1 MSPKPVVKTKKKTK
15 SQEDVRVKFADK
27 PESPAAAEGESGRY
41 VYGIVQSRDRIDF
54 GKVGIGGAGAMV
66 YTVNYLDIAAV
77 VSNTSV
83 YIFDPTRE
91 NALAHEH
98 VIETVMKTYTIIPM
112 SFGTVFRTDNDI
124 REVLQEHLLVFEGC
138 ASSDVGKLE
147 FGLKVNWDRDRIIED
162 IKQDDEEIRQFHQ
175 EIIRKHLQ
183 STYLARMQLG
193 RMIDKALAER
203 SIGYVREI
211 YEALRGV
218 CVASRD
224 NQPIGDKMIM
234 NAAFLVE
241 REREPEFDD
250 AVNSIAKKYGQRL
263 KFKYTGPWPPYN
275 FVNIRLKLE
284 RRRSG
289 IMLLIDDLLMLPFSG
304 FNFVMKT
311 LRQVAEEQ
319 YTDDAPIKERLLE
332 LQLKL
337 EAEEITEE
345 EYTRARGRHHSPVA
359 RDPEP

>member
-1 MSPKPVVKTKKKTK
+1 MGGVLEFMKRSKAKTMASTTQPRLRKNARSK
-15 SQEDVRVKFADK
+15 EDVHVKMAEE
-27 PESPAAAEGESGRY
+27 PNSAAMAPGETGRY
-41 VYGIVQSRDRIDF
+41 VYGIVHAKDPVTF
-54 GKVGIGGAGAMV
+54 GKIGIGGSGELV
-66 YTVNYLDIAAV
+66 YTVNYQDIAAV

-98 VIETVMKTYTIIPM
+98 VIETVMKNHTIIPM

-124 REVLQEHLLVFEGC
+124 REVLKSIYPSLK
-138 ASSDVGKLE
+138 DVLHQMAGKLE
-147 FGLKVNWDRDRIIED
+147 FGLKVNWDRDQIIED
-162 IKQDDEEIRQFHQ
+162 IKHEDEEIRQFHQ

-203 SIGYVREI
+203 SIAYVREI

-241 REREPEFDD
+241 RDREAEFDS
-250 AVNSIAKKYGQRL
+250 AVNKIARKYGQRL

-284 RRRSG
+284 R
-289 IMLLIDDLLMLPFSG
+289 
-304 FNFVMKT
+304 
-311 LRQVAEEQ
+311 VA
-319 YTDDAPIKERLLE
+319 A
-332 LQLKL
+332 
-337 EAEEITEE
+337 
-345 EYTRARGRHHSPVA
+345 G
-359 RDPEP
+359 

>member
-1 MSPKPVVKTKKKTK
+1 MGGVLQFMKRAKAKSMATTTQPRLRKNTK
-15 SQEDVRVKFADK
+15 SKEKEDVHVKI
-27 PESPAAAEGESGRY
+27 EGGNTPPIAPGEGGRY
-41 VYGIVQSRDRIDF
+41 VYGILQANDPVTF
-54 GKVGIGGAGAMV
+54 GKIGIGGSGEMV
-66 YTVNYLDIAAV
+66 YTVNFQDIAAV
-77 VSNTSV
+77 VSNTAV

-98 VIETVMKTYTIIPM
+98 VIETVMKNHTIIPM

-124 REVLQEHLLVFEGC
+124 REVLKSIYPSLK
-138 ASSDVGKLE
+138 DVLHQMAGKLE
-147 FGLKVNWDRDRIIED
+147 FGLKVNWDRDQIIED
-162 IKQDDEEIRQFHQ
+162 IKHEDEEIRQFHQ

-203 SIGYVREI
+203 SISYVREI

-241 REREPEFDD
+241 RDREAEFDS
-250 AVNSIAKKYGQRL
+250 AVNKIARKYGQRL

-284 RRRSG
+284 R
-289 IMLLIDDLLMLPFSG
+289 
-304 FNFVMKT
+304 
-311 LRQVAEEQ
+311 VA
-319 YTDDAPIKERLLE
+319 A
-332 LQLKL
+332 
-337 EAEEITEE
+337 
-345 EYTRARGRHHSPVA
+345 G
-359 RDPEP
+359 

>member
-1 MSPKPVVKTKKKTK
+1 VKKEKRAVARVPKRPGKTTKTKDDLHVKIAD
-15 SQEDVRVKFADK
+15 SVRPADTT
-27 PESPAAAEGESGRY
+27 PGEGGRY
-41 VYGIVQSRDRIDF
+41 VYGIVEAKEQTTF
-54 GKVGIGGAGAMV
+54 GKIGIGGAGQSV
-66 YTVNYLDIAAV
+66 YTVKYQDIAAV

-112 SFGTVFRTDNDI
+112 SFGTVFRTDDDI
-124 REVLQEHLLVFEGC
+124 REVLKSIY
-138 ASSDVGKLE
+138 SSLKDVLNQMAGKLE
-147 FGLKVNWDRDRIIED
+147 FGLKVNWDRDQIIEEL
-162 IKQDDEEIRQFHQ
+162 KQEDEEVRQFHQ

-203 SIGYVREI
+203 STQYVREI
-211 YEALRGV
+211 YEALRSV

-241 REREPEFDD
+241 RKREPEFDGV
-250 AVNSIAKKYGQRL
+250 VNKIARQYGQRL

-284 RRRSG
+284 RVSA
-289 IMLLIDDLLMLPFSG
+289 S
-304 FNFVMKT
+304 
-311 LRQVAEEQ
+311 
-319 YTDDAPIKERLLE
+319 
-332 LQLKL
+332 
-337 EAEEITEE
+337 
-345 EYTRARGRHHSPVA
+345 
-359 RDPEP
+359 

>member
-1 MSPKPVVKTKKKTK
+1 MKRPKTK
-15 SQEDVRVKFADK
+15 SMATKALARPRKSTKDDVRVKF
-27 PESPAAAEGESGRY
+27 SPNTWASEAAPGEGGRY
-41 VYGIVQSRDRIDF
+41 VYGIVQSKDPVTF
-54 GKVGIGGAGAMV
+54 GRSGIGGSGELV
-66 YTVNYLDIAAV
+66 YTVNYQDIAAV

-98 VIETVMKTYTIIPM
+98 VIETVMKNYTIIPM

-124 REVLQEHLLVFEGC
+124 REVLKSIYPSLK
-138 ASSDVGKLE
+138 DVLHQMAGKFE
-147 FGLKVNWDRDRIIED
+147 FGLKVNWDRDQIIED
-162 IKQDDEEIRQFHQ
+162 IKNDDEEIRQFHQ

-203 SIGYVREI
+203 SISYVREI

-241 REREPEFDD
+241 RQREAQFDN
-250 AVNSIAKKYGQRL
+250 AVNKIARKYGQRL

-284 RRRSG
+284 PVG
-289 IMLLIDDLLMLPFSG
+289 
-304 FNFVMKT
+304 
-311 LRQVAEEQ
+311 
-319 YTDDAPIKERLLE
+319 
-332 LQLKL
+332 
-337 EAEEITEE
+337 
-345 EYTRARGRHHSPVA
+345 AR
-359 RDPEP
+359 

>member
-1 MSPKPVVKTKKKTK
+1 MVKKNGTRPRK
-15 SQEDVRVKFADK
+15 SAKSKDEVRLKIGDNSGVRENA
-27 PESPAAAEGESGRY
+27 PGGGGRY
-41 VYGIVQSRDRIDF
+41 VYGIVQGKEAVTF
-54 GKVGIGGAGAMV
+54 GRNGIGGTGERV
-66 YTVNYLDIAAV
+66 YTVNFRDIAAV

-83 YIFDPTRE
+83 FIFDPTRE

-98 VIETVMKTYTIIPM
+98 VIETVMKNYTIIPM
-112 SFGTVFRTDNDI
+112 SFGTVFRTDDDI
-124 REVLQEHLLVFEGC
+124 REVLKSIY
-138 ASSDVGKLE
+138 ASLKDVLDQMSGKLE
-147 FGLKVNWDRDRIIED
+147 FGLKVNWDRDQIIED
-162 IKQDDEEIRQFHQ
+162 TKQEDEEIRKFHQ

-241 REREPEFDD
+241 RQRETEFDN
-250 AVNSIAKKYGQRL
+250 AVNKIARKYGQRL

-284 RRRSG
+284 R
-289 IMLLIDDLLMLPFSG
+289 
-304 FNFVMKT
+304 
-311 LRQVAEEQ
+311 VAV
-319 YTDDAPIKERLLE
+319 P
-332 LQLKL
+332 
-337 EAEEITEE
+337 
-345 EYTRARGRHHSPVA
+345 
-359 RDPEP
+359 

>member
-1 MSPKPVVKTKKKTK
+1 MATKAAAQPRKSARTKPDVQVKIEEAT
-15 SQEDVRVKFADK
+15 V
-27 PESPAAAEGESGRY
+27 PAAQSGEGGRY
-41 VYGIVQSRDRIDF
+41 VYGIVEAREKEPMSF
-54 GKVGIGGAGAMV
+54 GRSGIGGGSEAV
-66 YTVNYLDIAAV
+66 YTVHYLDIAAL
-77 VSNTSV
+77 VSKTGV

-98 VIETVMKTYTIIPM
+98 VIETVMKNYTIIPM

-124 REVLQEHLLVFEGC
+124 REVLKSIYPSLK
-138 ASSDVGKLE
+138 DVLHQMAGKLE
-147 FGLKVNWDRDRIIED
+147 FGLKVNWDRDQIIED
-162 IKQDDEEIRQFHQ
+162 IKRDDEEIRQFHQ

-203 SIGYVREI
+203 SISYVREI
-211 YEALRGV
+211 YEGLRNV

-241 REREPEFDD
+241 RDREAEFDS
-250 AVNSIAKKYGQRL
+250 AVNKIAKKYGQRL

-284 RRRSG
+284 R
-289 IMLLIDDLLMLPFSG
+289 
-304 FNFVMKT
+304 
-311 LRQVAEEQ
+311 VAV
-319 YTDDAPIKERLLE
+319 T
-332 LQLKL
+332 
-337 EAEEITEE
+337 
-345 EYTRARGRHHSPVA
+345 
-359 RDPEP
+359 